1 MSPPVSV
8 TTIQQMKTHLYTIGL
23 FVVLINTINAQ
34 AQTENPVHRPWTMGV
49 NLGTFIYQGDLTP
62 AVAGSWK
69 TARPGIELS
78 LTKQVTNHMSL
89 KYALVLASLR
99 GDDMKYKNEQEYR
112 GYRQFYY
119 QSHFAELSVSD
130 NFSLFGADKTTGR
143 FNPYISA
150 GVGVAFMI
158 DRANSSANTQ
168 WNYFSASNLLEHVKE
183 DSAKG
188 IPRAF
193 VSVPLGLGFNYR
205 INDRLHFN
213 MEALYRL
220 SISDYLDGYSR
231 AGNNSKN
238 DYFYS
243 IAAGLHFT
251 IGKRKAAALETLKT
265 LPPQPVVPATP
276 VKEATATDMFPD
288 TDRDGIADSVDHCPN
303 EKGTLEFYGCPA
315 IPVRQQPVTAPAPPV
330 MEPAYPRFTVYFA
343 YDRSSIDGA
352 GFEDLNEVIRLLKA
366 DTALLVTFKGHTDMT
381 GSVEAN
387 YRLSLER
394 SRVCA
399 DYLVSYGI
407 SRTRISLEAYSKLQ
421 PVADP
426 KEERLQWKNRRV
438 EVVLGR

>member
-1 MSPPVSV
+1 
-8 TTIQQMKTHLYTIGL
+8 MKTYLTIIAL
-23 FVVLINTINAQ
+23 FIVLTSTVNGY
-34 AQTENPVHRPWTMGV
+34 AQTEKPVNRPLTMGV

-62 AVAGSWK
+62 SVAGSWK

-99 GDDMKYKNEQEYR
+99 GDDRKYKNEQEYR

-130 NFSLFGADKTTGR
+130 NFSLFGANKTAKR
-143 FNPYISA
+143 FNPYMSA

-168 WNYFSASNLLEHVKE
+168 WNYFSSSNLREHVKE
-183 DSAKG
+183 DSATG

-220 SISDYLDGYSR
+220 STSDYLDGYSR

-251 IGKRKAAALETLKT
+251 IGKRKAQYKETLKSV
-265 LPPQPVVPATP
+265 PPQPI
-276 VKEATATDMFPD
+276 ATASTVKTMPAPVVDIFPD

-303 EKGTLEFYGCPA
+303 EKGTLEYYGCPA
-315 IPVRQQPVTAPAPPV
+315 VPTRQPARTEV
-330 MEPAYPRFTVYFA
+330 SAVPAQSALPRFTIYFA
-343 YDRSSIDGA
+343 FDRSSIDGA
-352 GFEDLNEVIRLLKA
+352 GFENLNEAIRLLKA
-366 DTALLVTFKGHTDMT
+366 DTALQVTFKGHTDMK

-387 YRLSLER
+387 YKLSMER
-394 SRVCA
+394 SRICA
-399 DYLVSYGI
+399 DYLASYGI
-407 SRTRISLEAYSKLQ
+407 SRSRIHLEAYSKLQ
-421 PVADP
+421 PAADP
-426 KEERLQWKNRRV
+426 ADERLQWKNRRV